1 MVLIFALVF
10 AFGAVLVN
18 GLVMA
23 RMNGLDD

>member
-10 AFGAVLVN
+10 TVGAVVVN

>member
-1 MVLIFALVF
+1 MVLIFVLMLAV
-10 AFGAVLVN
+10 GAVVVN

>member
-1 MVLIFALVF
+1 MVFIFALVF
-10 AFGAVLVN
+10 VVGAVVVN